1 MSAEPVVRRT
11 VAIVNR
17 LGLHARAA
25 TLFVLEAQKFTCS
38 VSVTKDGETVDGKSI
53 LGLMMLQGG
62 QGSSIDIEAC
72 GADAEQALAA
82 LARLVEERFTEPD

>member
-1 MSAEPVVRRT
+1 MSGEAVVRRT

-25 TLFVLEAQKFTCS
+25 TLFVLEAQKFACT

-53 LGLMMLQGG
+53 LGLMMLQAGR
-62 QGSSIDIEAC
+62 GSSIDIEAC
-72 GADAEQALAA
+72 GADAEQALVA
-82 LARLVEERFTEPD
+82 LTGLVDDRFTEPD